1 MITCK
6 RVGLSQAQFQLQ
18 VVRPVSLTYLGS
30 TITAGLIGA
39 IHHVNINVGA
49 IQRDMAPAVCYFF
62 VFLFVYC
69 WRWVWEGTVGISHVK
84 RCSQVSG
91 TGGVRF
97 KCLPWSEYIMLL
109 CCDFNILF
117 I

>member
-62 VFLFVYC
+62 CFFVCILLALGLGGYC
-69 WRWVWEGTVGISHVK
+69 W
-84 RCSQVSG
+84 
-91 TGGVRF
+91 
-97 KCLPWSEYIMLL
+97 
-109 CCDFNILF
+109 D
-117 I
+117 